1 MKVLLDKNEGIAIK
15 LPLTCGGTVVK
26 RAEVARYWGAI
37 AETWTRH
44 AHAGYDIYR
53 VGLNTPAFL
62 ETLPPVR
69 GLSGLDIGCGEG
81 PHARAFT
88 VWSAGAWDRCRAD
101 LHPACA

>member
-1 MKVLLDKNEGIAIK
+1 MRGS
-15 LPLTCGGTVVK
+15 VVK

-81 PHARAFT
+81 PTRASFHGLERGCMGSMSRRPSSGMR
-88 VWSAGAWDRCRAD
+88 VM
-101 LHPACA
+101 P